1 MTQRCETVI
10 AKGSDGR
17 HRLPHLAL
25 LLWCAGIAA
34 VCSALTGCATA
45 GRQNSPPAS
54 DSLSLRQAYSAAIA
68 DAAIYRPDRALP
80 LKAIPADADSVDVVT
95 WTPYGTS
102 YKTDSLVRLDWG
114 RVWVTLEPEVRDS
127 CQRVAK
133 SALTLSLQQL
143 LGLPP
148 LQEMRTFVRMRV
160 ATVNIK
166 RPCPDPATTTTRCG
180 GEFPA
185 SADARHEAWLMKQML
200 SAYRQPDGVPFT
212 RFGYTYN
219 WRSVGS
225 HYGASEYVIDSA
237 STVHVLAVVGTA
249 DYCG

>member
-1 MTQRCETVI
+1 MTQPCEAVI
-10 AKGSDGR
+10 AGRSDR
-17 HRLPHLAL
+17 RQRLPRLAVL
-25 LLWCAGIAA
+25 PWCAATA
-34 VCSALTGCATA
+34 VCGALIGCATA
-45 GRQNSPPAS
+45 SRHSSPPAA

-95 WTPYGTS
+95 WTPYGES
-102 YKTDSLVRLDWG
+102 YRSDSLVRLKWG

-133 SALTLSLQQL
+133 GALTLTLQQL

-148 LQEMRTFVRMRV
+148 LQEIRTFVRMRV
-160 ATVNIK
+160 ATADVK
-166 RPCPDPATTTTRCG
+166 RPCPDPAITTTRCR

-185 SADARHEAWLMKQML
+185 SAEASYEAWLMRQML

-212 RFGYTYN
+212 RLGYTYN
-219 WRSVGS
+219 WRSAGS

-237 STVHVLAVVGTA
+237 ATVHVLAVVGTA